1 MRLLVVEDDRALA
14 GVLKRALVED
24 GYAVD
29 IERTVVG
36 AELAASVND
45 YALIV
50 LDLGLPDGDG
60 ADLCRKLRAQG
71 HTAHILMLTARDAR
85 RDRIDGLDAGADD
98 YVTKPFDF
106 DEFAARVRAL
116 LRRPRGARPVVLA
129 AGGIALDPATRSV
142 TRGGVRVP
150 LTTREF
156 SLLRVLMTRVG
167 EVVDKAELLEQV
179 WDAHYDGLSNVVE
192 VHIAN
197 LRRKLDLPGNP
208 APIETVRGA
217 GYRLIADHEAQT
229 GSIG

>member
-29 IERTVVG
+29 VEASVAG
-36 AELAASVND
+36 AERAIAVND
-45 YALIV
+45 YTLIV

-60 ADLCRKLRAQG
+60 ADLCRRLRSQG
-71 HTAHILMLTARDAR
+71 SDAHILMLTARDAR
-85 RDRIDGLDAGADD
+85 RDRIEGLDSGADD

-106 DEFAARVRAL
+106 EEFSARVRAL
-116 LRRPRGARPVVLA
+116 LRRPRGVRSTVLV
-129 AGGIALDPATRSV
+129 AGGITLDPATRSV
-142 TRGGVRVP
+142 TRAGIRVP

-156 SLLRVLMTRVG
+156 SLLRYLMTRTG
-167 EVVDKAELLEQV
+167 DVVEKADLLEQV

-197 LRRKLDLPGNP
+197 LRRKLDLPGDP

-217 GYRLIADHEAQT
+217 GYRLVADRR
-229 GSIG
+229 G